1 MFRVIVRG
9 MRVSSVVLILRR
21 RRRRHRQVQVEEE
34 GEEAVRERL
43 WLVSEGWRGGCS
55 LRAEQTGLKRGLLSI
70 MICFIITKSGLRLAT
85 FSE

>member
-1 MFRVIVRG
+1 MFRVIVLV

-21 RRRRHRQVQVEEE
+21 RHRRHRQVQVEEE

-43 WLVSEGWRGGCS
+43 WLVLGGWRGGCS
-55 LRAEQTGLKRGLLSI
+55 LRAERIGLKRGLLSI
-70 MICFIITKSGLRLAT
+70 MICFIITSSGLRLAA